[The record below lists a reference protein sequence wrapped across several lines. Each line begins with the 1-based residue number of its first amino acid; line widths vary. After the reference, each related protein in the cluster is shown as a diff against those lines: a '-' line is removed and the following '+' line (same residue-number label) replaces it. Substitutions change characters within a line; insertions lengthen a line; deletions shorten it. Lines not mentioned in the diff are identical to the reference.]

1 MAAVTKKCYKSNTSK
16 IILFDMY
23 SNSGRKYEWI
33 EYEDGTRLGRKTHCP
48 SEFAMQC
55 FDL

>member
-1 MAAVTKKCYKSNTSK
+1 
-16 IILFDMY
+16 MY

-48 SEFAMQC
+48 SKFMKETDLSAM
-55 FDL
+55 L